1 MIPDAFKF
9 YPASTP
15 DVDIVRRFERQFG
28 YPPER
33 IERDGQVGAWAG
45 PICIADEKE

>member
-1 MIPDAFKF
+1 MIPDVLKF
-9 YPASTP
+9 YSASTS
-15 DVDIVRRFERQFG
+15 DADISQRFEQQFG

-45 PICIADEKE
+45 PIRIDEEEK